1 MKRIKLVAQGIPTLS
16 TGYYYSQND
25 NVQKYTI
32 KCSPEDLERN
42 ACKIKYEE
50 NLWMVPC
57 NESEQSVPNTICLAL
72 TDKNIYDS
80 VKIMKYDSNN
90 QELTYP
96 TIEELSEVL
105 SSLLITYSSKGPAE
119 IKLYFLDQITIP
131 CIDLYS

>member
-57 NESEQSVPNTICLAL
+57 NESEPSVPNTICLAL

-90 QELTYP
+90 EELTYP

-119 IKLYFLDQITIP
+119 IELYFLDQIAIP
-131 CIDLYS
+131 CIDMYS